1 MSRGHAC
8 VLAAAGLLAAVAA
21 PSRALEPSVA
31 SADRG
36 GEPRAPAPDVAGLV
50 EQIAGIP
57 DVASI
62 EIAPDGSSVA
72 FALRGFD
79 RESDETRVD
88 WWVHRLD
95 TGASHRVDPLRE
107 ARSVRWLPTSR
118 ELLALIPD
126 GEATV
131 LRRIRFVAEA
141 AITVRDYPLALRAV
155 SSVSISN
162 GGQLVAV
169 VSEGAV
175 DDNEAR
181 PGWPREYEA
190 WARLQ
195 APVLGL
201 HLLDLGSGSA
211 RRLGAPGIGLAPH
224 GEPSW
229 SPDDRAIAATLDHA
243 PDSQGMDTAVVAF
256 DVESGTVRT
265 LADGPG
271 LDASPSWSPDG
282 RSLVYFS
289 HLGQPAYRGGW
300 PVVLDLASNTA
311 TRFPED
317 AGPRGLL
324 ASAAVWMPGS
334 RGFYYPTAARM
345 RYELV
350 RLRSSGDAF
359 EPCPAPFMAGWS
371 IALRS
376 FSRDRRRMAFSAS
389 TPTDPP
395 QIYVA
400 ELDGHGCPRSEGRP
414 IWEQD
419 RGASFADRVRSEE
432 VSWPSGD
439 GRFRIHATLLSP
451 IARDAP
457 VPGVLYLEG
466 GPQMVTANFGNYVW
480 DRFRLVLALR
490 GFAVLAPNTRGRAG
504 YGEAFQDGI
513 RDGGRVALPFQ
524 DAALGLDRLIEIGMV
539 DPRRQAV
546 AGFSYG
552 GLLSAHAVARSRRF
566 RAAVV
571 HEGAADMMRFA
582 YPPEPGTYGVLAMRE
597 LGGITDPFAP
607 AQWQALLEQSPGF
620 NMREAETPTLL
631 LYGARSLVDD
641 GKRLR
646 QALRRYEVP
655 VRFLVYDE
663 GHAFAAPS
671 SLISSINETVN
682 WIERHT
688 ATP

>member
-1 MSRGHAC
+1 MSRRPAC
-8 VLAAAGLLAAVAA
+8 VLAAVVLLAVVAA
-21 PSRALEPSVA
+21 PSRALGTSAAGADPVGGPQA
-31 SADRG
+31 S
-36 GEPRAPAPDVAGLV
+36 PPDVAELV
-50 EQIAGIP
+50 ARIAGIP

-72 FALRGFD
+72 FGLREFD
-79 RESDETRVD
+79 PATDEARVN

-95 TGASHRVDPLRE
+95 TGTSDRIDLPRE
-107 ARSVRWLPTSR
+107 ASSVRWLPTSR
-118 ELLALIPD
+118 ELIALIPD
-126 GEATV
+126 GDATV
-131 LRRIRFVAEA
+131 LRRIGFEAGVA
-141 AITVRDYPLALRAV
+141 TSVRDYPLALRAV
-155 SSVSISN
+155 SSVAVSH
-162 GGQLVAV
+162 GGELVAI
-169 VSEGAV
+169 VSEAAA
-175 DDNEAR
+175 DDREAR
-181 PGWPREYEA
+181 PRWPQDYET
-190 WARLQ
+190 WQRLR
-195 APVLGL
+195 APVPGL
-201 HLLDLGSGSA
+201 HVLDLRSGGVG
-211 RRLGAPGIGLAPH
+211 RLGPSDIGLAPH

-243 PDSQGMDTAVVAF
+243 PNSQGMDTAVVVF
-256 DVESGTVRT
+256 DVESGRVRT

-271 LDASPSWSPDG
+271 LDAAPSWSPEG

-289 HLGQPAYRGGW
+289 HLGQPVYRAGW
-300 PVVLDLASNTA
+300 PVVLDLASNTT
-311 TRFPED
+311 TRFPRD
-317 AGPRGLL
+317 AGPRGHL

-334 RGFYYPTAARM
+334 RGFHYPSASRM
-345 RYELV
+345 RYDLV

-395 QIYVA
+395 RIHVA
-400 ELDGHGCPRSEGRP
+400 DLDEHGCPQSAGPP
-414 IWEQD
+414 IWEHA
-419 RGASFADRVRSEE
+419 RGASFADRVRFEEMSWESE
-432 VSWPSGD
+432 D
-439 GRFRIHATLLSP
+439 GRFRIHGTLLAP
-451 IARDAP
+451 AARDAP

-524 DAALGLDRLIEIGMV
+524 DAASGLDRLIEIGTV

-552 GLLSAHAVARSRRF
+552 GLLAAHAVAHSRRF

-582 YPPEPGTYGVLAMRE
+582 YPAEPGTYEVLAMRE

-607 AQWQALLEQSPGF
+607 EQWRAILEQSPGF
-620 NMREAETPTLL
+620 NMREAVTPTLL

-646 QALRRYEVP
+646 QALLRYGVP

-671 SLISSINETVN
+671 SVISSMNETVN